1 MKSIPT
7 LLLLALGALA
17 VPAHADFT
25 GPYAGANWATLAT
38 GSLTGSG
45 VSTGSAVFTTS
56 QLTLVGGNAVPPAG
70 GSGVSCT
77 GGIYGF
83 VGPCQIQTTIA
94 LPGTYS
100 FHWAY
105 STADG
110 DGAAGDIFGVLVNGT
125 RTQISDPGG
134 AISQSGDRTFTAS
147 SSFGWFMNCTDCTG
161 GAATALITNFAVA
174 AAVPEPST
182 YALMAAGLA
191 ALGGISRRRRKAH
204 AASLG

>member
-1 MKSIPT
+1 MKPIPT
-7 LLLLALGALA
+7 LLLIALGALA
-17 VPAHADFT
+17 LPAHADFT
-25 GPYAGANWATLAT
+25 GPYAAANWASLAT

-45 VSTGSAVFTTS
+45 ANPGSAVFTTS

-70 GSGVSCT
+70 SGVSCAGST
-77 GGIYGF
+77 YGF
-83 VGPCQIQTTIA
+83 AGPCQFQTTIA

-105 STADG
+105 QTADL

-125 RTQISDPGG
+125 RMQISDPGG

-147 SSFGWFMNCTDCTG
+147 SSFGWYMNCTDCTG
-161 GAATALITNFAVA
+161 GAATAVITNFAVA

-191 ALGGISRRRRKAH
+191 ALGAISRRRGATR